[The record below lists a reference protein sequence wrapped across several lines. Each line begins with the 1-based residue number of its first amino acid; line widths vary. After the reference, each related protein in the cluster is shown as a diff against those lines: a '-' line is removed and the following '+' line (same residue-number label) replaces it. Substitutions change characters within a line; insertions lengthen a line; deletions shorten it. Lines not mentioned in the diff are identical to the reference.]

1 MSVRYVSLLLARP
14 FLLMSV
20 YVLMMALLGAGLW
33 RSTFIRDPEELFIV
47 RNSQATLDSIKLE
60 STFIFNQN
68 ERHFI
73 NKLLDLGHYVEIIVT
88 AKKEG
93 ISTRGSNE
101 DLLKPEYNLINQS
114 ILNEYNELF
123 DRIISLA
130 IVDVEKA
137 PLSSA
142 NKSTMRNYTYLNDLC
157 ARRLGKCSIEGGLL
171 RNPSFQ
177 RRLLEHTI
185 DYHER
190 DPKSAYG
197 DRETVDGF
205 SFNVIFGRFRKE
217 KLLENSTRHIY
228 GRRWALTHTGA
239 FRTRFDLL
247 SNSNRN
253 KELSIKW
260 MHRFAAYMNELQET
274 NLFRHLNFSF
284 HTSHTLKPE
293 IEKYAQKDLNKVLLS
308 FALMWLWFIISM
320 WVFQSVSLKGKS
332 RLKILCNLVKL
343 LKSCK
348 CAHFCRSI
356 TSGKMCL
363 YGGSFLPL
371 AVFIQMCLSILAS
384 MGALSM
390 LGIAINSLMFVFF
403 FTLTGKFIF
412 FYGSLKTTLHSSLK
426 FILAHFFLYFNTYAL
441 YSLDMQSILFT
452 IREFKRKLF

>member
-1 MSVRYVSLLLARP
+1 MFKQIHVKLRVAYDQISVRYACLLLKRP
-14 FLLMSV
+14 FLLMLS
-20 YVLMMALLGAGLW
+20 YVLLTGLLSAGLW

-47 RNSQATLDSIKLE
+47 SNSQATLDSIKLE
-60 STFIFNQN
+60 STFILNQH

-88 AKKEG
+88 VQKENV
-93 ISTRGSNE
+93 STRSSNE
-101 DLLKPEYNLINQS
+101 DLLKPEYNMINQT

-123 DRIISLA
+123 DRIIALA
-130 IVDVEKA
+130 IVDTEIV
-137 PLSSA
+137 PPGSIFP
-142 NKSTMRNYTYLNDLC
+142 NRSTNMRNYTYGKDLC

-177 RRLLEHTI
+177 RKLLEHSI

-197 DRETVDGF
+197 DRETMDGF
-205 SFNVIFGRFRKE
+205 SFNVIFGRYRKE
-217 KLLENSTRHIY
+217 KLLENTTRHIY

-247 SNSNRN
+247 SSSSRN
-253 KELSIKW
+253 KQLSIKW
-260 MHRFAAYMNELQET
+260 MHRFAEYMSELQDA
-274 NLFRHLNFSF
+274 NHFKHLNFSF

-293 IEKYAQKDLNKVLLS
+293 IEKYAQKDLNKVFGS

-320 WVFQSVSLKGKS
+320 WIFQSVSLKGKS
-332 RLKILCNLVKL
+332 RMKIICHLIKL

-348 CAHFCRSI
+348 CAQFFRSI
-356 TSGKMCL
+356 GSGKICL

-371 AVFIQMCLSILAS
+371 TVFIQMCLSIVGT

-390 LGIAINSLMFVFF
+390 LGIAINSLMFIFF
-403 FTLTGKFIF
+403 FTLTGKMN
-412 FYGSLKTTLHSSLK
+412 FYC
-426 FILAHFFLYFNTYAL
+426 IY
-441 YSLDMQSILFT
+441 
-452 IREFKRKLF
+452 